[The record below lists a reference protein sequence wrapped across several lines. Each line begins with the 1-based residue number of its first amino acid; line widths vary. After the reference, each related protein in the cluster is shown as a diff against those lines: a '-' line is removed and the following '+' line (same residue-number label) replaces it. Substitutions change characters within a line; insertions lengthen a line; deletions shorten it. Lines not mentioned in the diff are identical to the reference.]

1 MSVPFSGTE
10 SPLLMQTLQM
20 LQITGF
26 YVSCLL
32 PTSKIPTSGVMSL
45 AAVGILLCGI
55 IYHHK
60 VSYDKAWVPKF
71 LP

>member
-1 MSVPFSGTE
+1 
-10 SPLLMQTLQM
+10 MQTLQM

-26 YVSCLL
+26 YVYSLL
-32 PTSKIPTSGVMSL
+32 LTSEIPTSAVMLSL
-45 AAVGILLCGI
+45 AAVGALLFGI
-55 IYHHK
+55 AYHHK